1 MGNPTLPSFPTPS
14 TRRQVS
20 RAPGMRRGGRRREPN
35 RLLGLVVLVVVMALV
50 VGALVVGIIRASAAP
65 PVVSVHPTLATFH
78 TVEALDP
85 KLPWPATGEAAV
97 AIPAIGYSA
106 ESGPEQ
112 PVPVA
117 SMTKVMTAY
126 IVLKDHPLTAGD
138 NGPDISITPADAAD
152 YTTDVVTTQ
161 ASVLIRAGEVLTERQ
176 MLQGMLV
183 HSANDLAYA
192 LACWDAGSLPAFV
205 AKMNATAA
213 SLGMTQT
220 HYADASGYTAKSVS
234 TASDLL
240 KVTSAAMAIPLFSQ
254 TVTMPD
260 ITLPLNGTVSS
271 YTPLLPGTTYGA
283 PGVVGVKSG
292 YTTAAGGGD
301 ILAYQGSFGSHRFLV
316 LAAVTTQRGP
326 TVLLAAGK
334 IDLAIARAATAGV
347 VSIPVVSAGERVATA
362 SIPGKKVPVI
372 AASSGS
378 MLAWPGQQI
387 RQSLVVTR
395 HLTVGARAGSPV
407 GTALYSLGEQQ
418 VAVPVHTKE
427 RIPAPTLSQRLF

>member
-1 MGNPTLPSFPTPS
+1 
-14 TRRQVS
+14 
-20 RAPGMRRGGRRREPN
+20 
-35 RLLGLVVLVVVMALV
+35 VLVAVMALV
-50 VGALVVGIIRASAAP
+50 AGGLVVGIMRASSAP
-65 PVVSVHPTLATFH
+65 PKVSVHPTMAAFH
-78 TVEALDP
+78 AVASSDP
-85 KLPWPATGEAAV
+85 KMPWPATGEAAV
-97 AIPAIGYSA
+97 AIPSIGYSA

-112 PVPVA
+112 SVPIA

-126 IVLKDHPLTAGD
+126 IVLKDHPLTPGQD
-138 NGPDISITPADAAD
+138 GPDITITPADAAD
-152 YTTDVVTTQ
+152 YTTDIVTTQ
-161 ASVLIRAGEVLTERQ
+161 ASVLIQAGEVLTERQ

-240 KVTSAAMAIPLFSQ
+240 KVTSVAMAIPFFAQ

-260 ITLPLNGTVSS
+260 VTLPLNGTVSS
-271 YTPLLPGTTYGA
+271 YTPLLPGTTDGT

-301 ILAYQGSFGSHRFLV
+301 ILAYRGSLGNHRFLV

-326 TVLLAAGK
+326 TVLLAAGN
-334 IDLAIARAATAGV
+334 IDLAIARAAADGV
-347 VSIPVVSAGERVATA
+347 VSATVVSAGDRVATA
-362 SIPGKKVPVI
+362 SIPGKKVPVVT
-372 AASSGS
+372 ASSGS
-378 MLAWPGQQI
+378 MLAWPGQQV
-387 RQSLVVTR
+387 RQSLEVTR
-395 HLTVGARAGSPV
+395 HLAVGARAGAPV
-407 GTALYSLGEQQ
+407 GTALYSLGEQR
-418 VAVPVHTKE
+418 VAVPVHTTE
-427 RIPAPTLSQRLF
+427 PIPAPTLYQRLF